1 MSPFPTS
8 RSCRPASV
16 GASLALALGLAA
28 AAAAQGKLE
37 SLDGRHFVAR
47 FREPNRI
54 HAEAVLAEADDL
66 VERVQDDLGVELT
79 KRAEIIVCA
88 TDTEFDRTVGEPQ
101 PGWVVGIAQPEMDR
115 IVLKQGSLKGL
126 RRVARHEV
134 VHLLLGKALGE
145 AESRAPR
152 WLHEGAA
159 KYYGDDWSPSERGIL
174 ADAAKQGRLHTID
187 QLADFP
193 THPDEGAVAYAE
205 SYVLVEYL
213 VSLDPPHGLSR
224 FIAEFRATGQVS
236 RAFVRAY
243 GLTQEQIEAGW
254 REAIKTKTRRA
265 PLGWT
270 VETTAFLLMVLVFV
284 FAYLRVRR
292 RSREIRR
299 RMEEEELLGRL
310 FDETRRQLGATNLR
324 LVEDE
329 PDDAVDE

>member
-1 MSPFPTS
+1 MSPSPAS
-8 RSCRPASV
+8 RFYRAASV
-16 GASLALALGLAA
+16 GVALGLAA
-28 AAAAQGKLE
+28 ASLPEPTLE
-37 SLDGRHFVAR
+37 SLVGRHFVAR
-47 FREPNRI
+47 FPEPNRV
-54 HAEAVLAEADDL
+54 HAEATLEEADDL
-66 VERVQDDLGVELT
+66 VDRVQGSLGVKLAR
-79 KRAEIIVCA
+79 RAEIIICA
-88 TDTEFDRTVGEPQ
+88 TDAEFDRTVGESQ
-101 PGWVVGIAQPEMDR
+101 PAWVVGIAQPEPGR
-115 IVLKQGSLKGL
+115 IVLKQGSVKGL

-159 KYYGDDWSPSERGIL
+159 KYYGDDWTPAQRAVL
-174 ADAAKQGRLHTID
+174 ADAAKRGRLHTID
-187 QLADFP
+187 QLADLP

-224 FIAEFRATGQVS
+224 FIVEFRATGEAS

-243 GLTQEQIEAGW
+243 GLTQDQIEAGW
-254 REAIKTKTRRA
+254 REAIKEKTRRA

-270 VETTAFLLMVLVFV
+270 VEATGFLLLVGVFI

-299 RMEEEELLGRL
+299 RMEEEELLERL
-310 FDETRRQLGATNLR
+310 FDETRRRERIAPWRSGEK
-324 LVEDE
+324 EDG
-329 PDDAVDE
+329 PDG